1 MCSMNLS
8 FVVQTTAGRVSANSQ
23 IASTVPDNYQE
34 VHCQLH
40 VYQPAQC
47 QLTLSAGTTPVT
59 ISAGTTPVTISA
71 GTVSANFNP

>member
-8 FVVQTTAGRVSANSQ
+8 FFVQTTAGRVSANSQ
-23 IASTVPDNYQE
+23 IASTVPDNYHV

-47 QLTLSAGTTPVT
+47 QLTLSAGLMSVNY
-59 ISAGTTPVTISA
+59 ISWCTASKL
-71 GTVSANFNP
+71 